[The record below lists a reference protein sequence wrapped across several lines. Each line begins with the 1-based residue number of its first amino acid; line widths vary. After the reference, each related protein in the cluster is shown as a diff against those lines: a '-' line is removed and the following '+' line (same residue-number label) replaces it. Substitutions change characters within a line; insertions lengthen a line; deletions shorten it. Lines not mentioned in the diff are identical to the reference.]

1 MYRQGVHS
9 ILVSNSSIKCPV
21 YTFFPVFKRQ
31 KVYIFPASC
40 SYNSYK
46 IQHAKILVCIMIS
59 TATPLHFIAKIA
71 AKNVKTDYI
80 INKQEI
86 YKINFTV
93 IAVLYISATMASAV
107 IHINLHS
114 DIPTFENLKSGV
126 IKMAPPWLAREEK
139 F

>member
-1 MYRQGVHS
+1 
-9 ILVSNSSIKCPV
+9 
-21 YTFFPVFKRQ
+21 
-31 KVYIFPASC
+31 
-40 SYNSYK
+40 
-46 IQHAKILVCIMIS
+46 MIS
-59 TATPLHFIAKIA
+59 AATPLHFITKIA

-80 INKQEI
+80 INKQDI

-126 IKMAPPWLAREEK
+126 IKMAAPWLAPKEK